1 MNLANDVSKC
11 NKAAGVF
18 NGPLWKYIKPPFF
31 NLFSAKD
38 TGHHQLASW
47 RRAVSFLLVIFL
59 LLKTTSST
67 KNWKKKK
74 IEKKRKR
81 KSFLLKKT
89 LLTSTCVLLLYKLL
103 CVTTTHQPPWREL
116 QTRKPDI
123 IHSSGGNDRK
133 SNSLTL
139 TEIIILCYYSVR
151 VCAMERVVQLGGV
164 VKITAKRIS
173 P

>member
-74 IEKKRKR
+74 IEKKGKGNL
-81 KSFLLKKT
+81 FCWKKT

-103 CVTTTHQPPWREL
+103 CVTNTHHHYGENYRPENRTSFTAAATVEA
-116 QTRKPDI
+116 TV
-123 IHSSGGNDRK
+123 
-133 SNSLTL
+133 SLWPKL
-139 TEIIILCYYSVR
+139 
-151 VCAMERVVQLGGV
+151 
-164 VKITAKRIS
+164 
-173 P
+173 

>member
-74 IEKKRKR
+74 IEKKGKGNL
-81 KSFLLKKT
+81 FCWKKPY
-89 LLTSTCVLLLYKLL
+89 SLLLVYYY
-103 CVTTTHQPPWREL
+103 CTNYYV
-116 QTRKPDI
+116 
-123 IHSSGGNDRK
+123 
-133 SNSLTL
+133 SLTHI
-139 TEIIILCYYSVR
+139 TT
-151 VCAMERVVQLGGV
+151 MERTTDQKTGHHSQQ
-164 VKITAKRIS
+164 RQW
-173 P
+173 